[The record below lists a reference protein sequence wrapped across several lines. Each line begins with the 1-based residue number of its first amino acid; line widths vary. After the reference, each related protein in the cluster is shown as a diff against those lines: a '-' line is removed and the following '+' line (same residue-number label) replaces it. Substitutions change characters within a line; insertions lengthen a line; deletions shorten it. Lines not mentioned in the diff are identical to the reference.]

1 MRGSALPLLILLLA
15 GGGLFAC
22 QTVAPLRASA
32 VHERVSLAVPFFP
45 QEEGAC
51 GPASLAA
58 VLHFWRDPV
67 SPQVIARS
75 VLLGRGGTFW
85 FDLVRFASDRGFM
98 VRSGAGTLEEVR
110 AEIDR
115 GRPVIAFVDLGIPI
129 FPAGHFIVVTGYDG
143 KRIIVHSG
151 RNRDLPIAFDRFLRA
166 WERTGR
172 RMIVVT
178 PPDGRI

>member
-1 MRGSALPLLILLLA
+1 MRGPGLPLLILLSA
-15 GGGLFAC
+15 GGLFAC
-22 QTVAPLRASA
+22 RSVAPLRAPA
-32 VHERVSLAVPFFP
+32 VHERVSLNVPFFP

-58 VLHFWRDPV
+58 VLHFWHDPV
-67 SPQVIARS
+67 SPQAIARS
-75 VLLGRGGTFW
+75 VLLDRGGTFW
-85 FDLVRFASDRGFM
+85 FDLVRFASDRGF
-98 VRSGAGTLEEVR
+98 VVQSGAGTLEEAR

-115 GRPVIAFVDLGIPI
+115 GRPVIAFIDLGIPI
-129 FPAGHFIVVTGYDG
+129 FPAGHFVVVTGYDE

-151 RNRDLPIAFDRFLRA
+151 KDRALPIAFDRFVRA